1 MLQTLKDYCY
11 NNTIPHGLFLLDM
24 PTGYG
29 KTTAVSAC
37 IRDLAYDNKHFG
49 SRKILFLTTQ
59 KKNLSDAFS
68 SLCDTFEDK
77 VLFLDTF
84 ADALKK
90 DLRKK

>member
-59 KKNLSDAFS
+59 KRTFQTLSAVYVIRLKTKSFFS
-68 SLCDTFEDK
+68 TPLQTP
-77 VLFLDTF
+77 
-84 ADALKK
+84 
-90 DLRKK
+90 